1 MPKTDAGKQTQIA
14 VFIDSARMANSAAN
28 AIAQTAAEKQHKA
41 KKQKNQ

>member
-14 VFIDSARMANSAAN
+14 VFTGSARMAKAAN